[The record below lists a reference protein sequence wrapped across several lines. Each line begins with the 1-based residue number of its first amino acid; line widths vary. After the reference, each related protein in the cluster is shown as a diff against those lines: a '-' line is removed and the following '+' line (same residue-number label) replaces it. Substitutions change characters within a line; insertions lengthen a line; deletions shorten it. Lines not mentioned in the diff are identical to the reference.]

1 MTAPTDNGEFPG
13 STPRPWG
20 PSGTNMIVSPT
31 REEVRQRMAEGNF
44 PITSKRICSTENPTY
59 MTPEEETANR
69 DLILSAVN
77 NHDHLTAEV
86 RRLQNTLDGTNE
98 GVNDLANLR
107 DRAEEALN
115 SLAHFCGEGHVEH
128 GEWDF
133 KKSATEILGEWQ
145 KDREE
150 IRRLRGET
158 ISSSGEHVVFG
169 VLSRDFIDHGEHY
182 LIGDQVWWHKG
193 ERCPSPGV
201 KILCRISDPAPALR
215 QQLGSAQAEVRRLT
229 DEVAAYR
236 NAANYWYMVCK
247 QDRGESVPRWST
259 DESDDRAMHEA
270 AKDRQAL
277 VDERDRLKV
286 AAEAA
291 KEAIQKLTSIAL
303 FTNSFKA
310 SSDIRVIAES
320 ALHKL
325 TAPLRVP

>member
-86 RRLQNTLDGTNE
+86 RRL
-98 GVNDLANLR
+98 
-107 DRAEEALN
+107 
-115 SLAHFCGEGHVEH
+115 
-128 GEWDF
+128 
-133 KKSATEILGEWQ
+133 
-145 KDREE
+145 
-150 IRRLRGET
+150 
-158 ISSSGEHVVFG
+158 
-169 VLSRDFIDHGEHY
+169 
-182 LIGDQVWWHKG
+182 
-193 ERCPSPGV
+193 
-201 KILCRISDPAPALR
+201 
-215 QQLGSAQAEVRRLT
+215 T

-286 AAEAA
+286 AAA
-291 KEAIQKLTSIAL
+291 KARDWL
-303 FTNSFKA
+303 N
-310 SSDIRVIAES
+310 DIVPDVGGSWLKGYYAEGYGPEIREVIAQ
-320 ALHKL
+320 L
-325 TAPLRVP
+325 TALTP